1 MVSVAIKDIEMIAK
15 ERNVPVYVIIDE
27 IVKKELKKKM
37 IKNLVKRIKWLSLHK
52 QLNKLRWDYHIQF

>member
-37 IKNLVKRIKWLSLHK
+37 IKSLVERIK
-52 QLNKLRWDYHIQF
+52 